1 MYQEELKKEQRI
13 LIQVRNTLGNIVKE
27 VTPPAGNPNSLSNGT
42 IEEIKYCFAV
52 ISGREKELADKL
64 GIDQAKPHFADA
76 AQPNASTNANASA
89 LSFVKLPKRASQ
101 SV

>member
-1 MYQEELKKEQRI
+1 MNKEELKKE
-13 LIQVRNTLGNIVKE
+13 IQVLSQMHKTLSTIVKE
-27 VTPPAGNPNSLSNGT
+27 VTPPTGNPHPLSNGT

-64 GIDQAKPHFADA
+64 GIDHIKPHHADGE
-76 AQPNASTNANASA
+76 QPSSSA
-89 LSFVKLPKRASQ
+89 LTFVKLPKRPSQ